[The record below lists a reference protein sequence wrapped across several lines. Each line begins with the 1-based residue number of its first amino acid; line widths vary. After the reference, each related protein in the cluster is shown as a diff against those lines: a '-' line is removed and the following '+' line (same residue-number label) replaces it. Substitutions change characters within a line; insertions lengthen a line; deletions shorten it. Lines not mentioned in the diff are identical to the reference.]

1 MTALIRCQRA
11 MSKTYHL
18 HTHLLQTHPLPLP
31 IGRGVVTLVLL
42 LFCLNGFGQ
51 DEFGMDLGVTAET
64 NFSKRL
70 EGELSVGYRL
80 QDIGGEPYSERIG
93 IGAGLGYKII
103 NTKKFDLKA
112 SAGFEYIR
120 QAKPTELKYKKDG
133 TLKVTFRTPFDRTR
147 TSLGLGASF
156 KPNKRWTF
164 SLKET
169 VQYNHYAAYTR
180 QTCEFDKK
188 MKDGEIY
195 YNYNKNASWVDNYE
209 VADDYDEKPHAAKD
223 RFVLRN
229 KLTIKYDIRHSIFT
243 PYASCDYGC
252 GLNYTTNKWKLAAG
266 TEIKFTKQHNLDVF
280 YRYQTEDD
288 DDEPNGH
295 LLGIGYTFK
304 F

>member
-1 MTALIRCQRA
+1 MNK
-11 MSKTYHL
+11 KTQKTL
-18 HTHLLQTHPLPLP
+18 PLPLP
-31 IGRGVVTLVLL
+31 LKGKGVVTIVLL
-42 LFCLNGFGQ
+42 LCCLNVFGQ
-51 DEFGMDLGVTAET
+51 DDEFGVDLSVAVE
-64 NFSKRL
+64 NDFSKRF
-70 EGELSVGYRL
+70 EGEMSVGYRL
-80 QDIGGEPYSERIG
+80 QDIGGDPYSERIG
-93 IGAGLGYKII
+93 VGAGLGYKII

-120 QAKPTELKYKKDG
+120 QVKPTEQEYTNKGK
-133 TLKVTFRTPFDRTR
+133 LKVTHQKSFDRTR

-156 KPNKRWTF
+156 KPNKRWVF

-180 QTCEFDKK
+180 QICKFDKK
-188 MKDGEIY
+188 MKDGDIY
-195 YNYNKNASWVDNYE
+195 YNYDENLSWIENFDN
-209 VADDYDEKPHAAKD
+209 ADDFEEKTYAAKD
-223 RFVLRN
+223 RFILRN
-229 KLTIKYDIRHSIFT
+229 KLTVKYDIRHSIFA

-252 GLNYTTNKWKLAAG
+252 GLNYTTNKWKLSAG
-266 TEIKFTKQHNLDVF
+266 TEIKFTKQHNLDVY